1 MLQALRAEAGPLD
14 FFVFICWRAALLEA
28 RPLKRGIHAQH
39 DAKSLHLFCTYNATS
54 NSIFF
59 DVCSSR
65 RTSGVWLPSSCRQ
78 GLRSNIIM
86 IDLNCWFLGLVGTQ
100 TVMFKTI

>member
-39 DAKSLHLFCTYNATS
+39 DAKSLSLHTQRDFELYFLMFVLRA
-54 NSIFF
+54 
-59 DVCSSR
+59 R
-65 RTSGVWLPSSCRQ
+65 PLESGCHQVA
-78 GLRSNIIM
+78 
-86 IDLNCWFLGLVGTQ
+86 GTGCGKIQ
-100 TVMFKTI
+100 L

>member
-1 MLQALRAEAGPLD
+1 MLRAEAGPLD

-39 DAKSLHLFCTYNATS
+39 DAKSLSLHTQRDFEIYV
-54 NSIFF
+54 F

-65 RTSGVWLPSSCRQ
+65 RTSGVWLPSSCRH
-78 GLRSNIIM
+78 GWRSNIIM
-86 IDLNCWFLGLVGTQ
+86 IDLNCWFLVLVGTQ
-100 TVMFKTI
+100 TVMFKTV

>member
-28 RPLKRGIHAQH
+28 SPLKRGIHAQH
-39 DAKSLHLFCTYNATS
+39 DAKSLNLFCTYNATS

-59 DVCSSR
+59 
-65 RTSGVWLPSSCRQ
+65 
-78 GLRSNIIM
+78 
-86 IDLNCWFLGLVGTQ
+86 
-100 TVMFKTI
+100 